1 MLKTPS
7 QTPSDALRIALENS
21 QVALKTAQQNVA
33 QLLPVC
39 QEQQK
44 QLAEQEAQRAT
55 MQAQLDAQQVHLVE
69 LQAQNTKQQVQLVA
83 QLEAY
88 EAQHKA
94 QQDRLEAYEAQHKAQ
109 QDRLEAQQAQLETQK
124 AAPAPAP
131 AAAKQ
136 EASAAAPAPAPA
148 AAKQEASAA
157 APAPAPAAAKQEAP
171 AAPAP
176 AAAKQAAPVPAP
188 APAPAPAAAK
198 QAAPAPAAAK
208 QASSSSD
215 PRAQAKRLFAKC
227 EQEKVWH
234 TEESNLYVVLGV
246 DPKADL
252 NDITKAYHKQAMK
265 YHSDK
270 LPTCVESLVPR
281 ETSDRELVVAEL
293 MKLLGPIHDVQ
304 QRLVVAA
311 MEVLKD
317 TKNRR
322 EYDADPAGFD
332 AGPASFEAS
341 AGLDAFVEEILRD
354 GTGTWTSYNK
364 GPFEKQSSASAN
376 GNPCAPKK
384 TKLCW
389 KHEGGGC
396 HLSAEQCPFL
406 HKGQPGQRRAG
417 PPAQANANPAAGG
430 GAARPTAQADAKPAA
445 GGGAASGKVPLC
457 WHHEAG
463 FCKKGD
469 ACDFRH
475 DGPAGQ
481 ARATRPAKWG
491 NQ

>member
-55 MQAQLDAQQVHLVE
+55 MQAQLAAQQVLLVE
-69 LQAQNTKQQVQLVA
+69 LQAQNTKQQAQLVA

-88 EAQHKA
+88 EALQIEHK
-94 QQDRLEAYEAQHKAQ
+94 
-109 QDRLEAQQAQLETQK
+109 AQQAQLEAYEALQIEHK
-124 AAPAPAP
+124 AQQAAVRDQLKAQQAHLEAYEALQIEHKAQQAAMRDQLKPKQAAPAAPAPAAP

-148 AAKQEASAA
+148 AAKQEASA
-157 APAPAPAAAKQEAP
+157 
-171 AAPAP
+171 
-176 AAAKQAAPVPAP
+176 
-188 APAPAPAAAK
+188 APAPAAAK

-246 DPKADL
+246 NTRADT
-252 NDITKAYHKQAMK
+252 NVIAKAYHQQAMK

-270 LPTCVESLVPR
+270 LPTCAESLVPL
-281 ETSDRELVVAEL
+281 ETNDRDLVVAEL
-293 MKLLGPIHDVQ
+293 MKLLGPIHEVQ

-311 MEVLKD
+311 MKVLRD
-317 TKNRR
+317 PEQRQV
-322 EYDADPAGFD
+322 YDAD
-332 AGPASFEAS
+332 PASFEAS
-341 AGLDAFVEEILRD
+341 AELDAFVEEIFRN
-354 GTGTWTSYNK
+354 GTGTWTSYNR

-396 HLSAEQCPFL
+396 HLSAEECPFL
-406 HKGQPGQRRAG
+406 HDGLPGQRRAG
-417 PPAQANANPAAGG
+417 PSAQANANPAAGG

-445 GGGAASGKVPLC
+445 GGGAASGKLPLC

-469 ACDFRH
+469 ACVFRH

-481 ARATRPAKWG
+481 GRATRPAKWR